1 MKGFFGDFGGMFVPE
16 TLVPALEQLERD
28 FNRLKDDPEFKTD
41 LARYST
47 TYIGRPSPVYYASRM
62 SEEYGVEI
70 YLKREDLNHTGSHKI
85 NNTIAQALLTR
96 YMGKKRIIAETGAG
110 QHGVATATV
119 AALFGLDCT
128 VYMGSVDAARQKP
141 NVDRMKLL
149 GAKLELVHD
158 GSKTLKDATNAAMR
172 DWVKNVEDTHY
183 IIGSVIGPH
192 PFPEMVAHFQS
203 VIGREARASFEEM
216 GFLPDAVVACVGGG
230 SNAIGIFK
238 GFLDTP
244 CELYGIEAG
253 GLSDDEG
260 DHAMAIGK
268 GRAGILHGC
277 VTYLV
282 QTADGQVA
290 DVHSIAAGLD
300 YPGIGPEHSYLHK
313 TGRVIYDQVRDED
326 AVFAFRELARRE
338 GIVPAVE
345 SSHAIAYVLKN
356 KDKFKGRKVLINLS
370 GRGDKDS
377 ERDI

>member
-16 TLVPALEQLERD
+16 TLVPALEQLERE
-28 FNRLKDDPEFKTD
+28 FNILKDDPVFTAD
-41 LARYST
+41 LQRYST
-47 TYIGRPSPVYYASRM
+47 TYIGRPSPVYYASRL
-62 SEEYGVEI
+62 SEKYGTEI

-85 NNTIAQALLTR
+85 NNTIGQALLTR

-128 VYMGSVDAARQKP
+128 VYMGAVDAARQKP

-238 GFLDTP
+238 GFLDAP

-253 GLSDDEG
+253 GLSDNEG

-277 VTYLV
+277 ITYLV

-290 DVHSIAAGLD
+290 DVHSVAAGLD
-300 YPGIGPEHSYLHK
+300 YPGIGPEHSYLHS
-313 TGRVIYDQVRDED
+313 TGRVIYDKVRDED
-326 AVFAFRELARRE
+326 AVSAFRELARRE

-356 KDKFKGRKVLINLS
+356 PDKFNGRRVLINLS

>member
-1 MKGFFGDFGGMFVPE
+1 MKGFFGDFGGTFIPE
-16 TLVPALEQLERD
+16 TLVPAVEQLERE
-28 FNRLKDDPEFKTD
+28 FNRLKDDPAFKAD
-41 LARYST
+41 LLKYSS
-47 TYIGRPSPVYYASRM
+47 TYIGRPSPVYYTSRL
-62 SEEYGVEI
+62 SEEYGVDI

-85 NNTIAQALLTR
+85 NNTIGQALLTR
-96 YMGKKRIIAETGAG
+96 YMGKNRIIAETGAG

-128 VYMGSVDAARQKP
+128 VYMGAVDAERQKP

-203 VIGREARASFEEM
+203 VIGKEARQTFEEM

-238 GFLDTP
+238 GFLDTD
-244 CELYGIEAG
+244 CALYGIEAG
-253 GLSDDEG
+253 GFSDNEG
-260 DHAMAIGK
+260 EHAMAIGK

-277 VTYLV
+277 ITYLM
-282 QTADGQVA
+282 QTEDGQVA
-290 DVHSIAAGLD
+290 DVHSVAAGLD
-300 YPGIGPEHSYLHK
+300 YPGIGPEHSYLHS
-313 TGRVIYDQVRDED
+313 TGRVKYDNVRDAD
-326 AVFAFRELARRE
+326 AVFAFRELAHKE

-356 KDKFKGRKVLINLS
+356 KDIFKGKKVLINLS

-377 ERDI
+377 EREI

>member
-16 TLVPALEQLERD
+16 TLVPALEQLERE
-28 FNRLKDDPEFKTD
+28 FNMLKDDPEFKKD

-85 NNTIAQALLTR
+85 NNTIGQALLTR

-203 VIGREARASFEEM
+203 VIGREARASFKEM

-238 GFLDTP
+238 GFLDTS

-253 GLSDDEG
+253 GLSDNEG

-300 YPGIGPEHSYLHK
+300 YPGIGPEHSYLHG
-313 TGRVIYDQVRDED
+313 TGRVTYDKVRDED